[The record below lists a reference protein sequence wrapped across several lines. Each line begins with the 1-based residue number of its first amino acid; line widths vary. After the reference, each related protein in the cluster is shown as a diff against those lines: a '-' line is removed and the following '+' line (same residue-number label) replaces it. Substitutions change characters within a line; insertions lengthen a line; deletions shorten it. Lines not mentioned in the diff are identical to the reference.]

1 MQTSEDEAEEEEFRQ
16 FVKNLKVDQ
25 RKAASDED
33 EDDEDST
40 SANSQLVKS
49 YSTNDSRLDRIQ
61 NIDVNKIYTKWSKWG
76 KCKKK

>member
-16 FVKNLKVDQ
+16 FVQNLKIDQ
-25 RKAASDED
+25 RKAEAEAEEEVS
-33 EDDEDST
+33 
-40 SANSQLVKS
+40 NSQLVKS
-49 YSTNDSRLDRIQ
+49 YSDSRLDRIQ